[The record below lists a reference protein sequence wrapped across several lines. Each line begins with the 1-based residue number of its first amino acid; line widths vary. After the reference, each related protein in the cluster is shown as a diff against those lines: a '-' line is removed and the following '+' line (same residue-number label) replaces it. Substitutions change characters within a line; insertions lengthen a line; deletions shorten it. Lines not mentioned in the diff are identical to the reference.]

1 MNHISKVKIHEMLQ
15 GVIIDFEIG
24 QLNNTFQTLD
34 ACQNLT
40 LAWLNNKRK
49 LRIPIKKMI

>member
-1 MNHISKVKIHEMLQ
+1 MLQ

-34 ACQNLT
+34 LCQNLT
-40 LAWLNNKRK
+40 LTWLNDKKK
-49 LRIPIKKMI
+49 LRVPIKKNDIKIAYG